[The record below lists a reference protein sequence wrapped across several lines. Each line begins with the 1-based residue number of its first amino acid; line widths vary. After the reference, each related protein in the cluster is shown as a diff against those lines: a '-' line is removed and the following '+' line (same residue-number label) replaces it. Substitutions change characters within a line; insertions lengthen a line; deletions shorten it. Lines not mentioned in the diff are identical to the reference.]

1 MLRETSIGQ
10 VFLKIGLLVPEFSL
24 THILSSQQDFQNVV
38 VENKSSTVIES
49 LSKSFLQTSSMR
61 DIDNLDWPNNLSE
74 YSYLKDSP
82 VVSIEEIKDLLYK
95 EAGEDADF
103 SEKAVHVE
111 YIDMRWFYK
120 DRKNFISFV
129 TLLQEMPGSFFTSK
143 FTKAILDQYWDESQ
157 KKIMWY

>member
-1 MLRETSIGQ
+1 
-10 VFLKIGLLVPEFSL
+10 
-24 THILSSQQDFQNVV
+24 
-38 VENKSSTVIES
+38 
-49 LSKSFLQTSSMR
+49 MR
-61 DIDNLDWPNNLSE
+61 NIDNLDWPNNLSE

-143 FTKAILDQYWDESQ
+143 FTKALLDQYWDESQ
-157 KKIMWY
+157 KKLMWY